1 MKLSH
6 ITRLQKGRTQMK
18 RIISLFLAVSSF
30 LTLLCSTAGAESST
44 GFADVPQTA
53 WYYSYVMQ
61 MQKNGY
67 MNGVSADQFDPDG
80 HLTRAM
86 VTTVLYRMEGSPS
99 VSAPS
104 RFIDVPQGTWYS
116 DAIAWAENSGVVNGM
131 DDMHF
136 APEREITRE
145 QLVTMIYRYAMQKG
159 LPQGEASLEK
169 FDDAANVSDYAKHAF
184 AWACNAGI
192 ICGSKAT
199 KNLYENYYQIYQTD
213 IWKENKI
220 TYSNDTQFYA
230 LIDFD
235 GDGIC
240 ELVSTQADWGGF
252 EYYGFYLN
260 AIQSNTA
267 ESYGCIANMRGPLL
281 YSNGRGE
288 VYCASGNYG
297 GYSLVRIYGVEGDR
311 PGEKALRRETIMD
324 FIPNWDESDAS
335 DKLMKFDQEM
345 HQYLDDR
352 NCVQVKYYPLDTL
365 LASNYYPVTVDVLE
379 PSGLATRAQL
389 AKIISV
395 YLGLTD

>member
-6 ITRLQKGRTQMK
+6 ITRLQKGRAQMK

-116 DAIAWAENSGVVNGM
+116 DAVAWAENSGVVNGM

-159 LPQGEASLEK
+159 LPQGETSLEK

-192 ICGSKAT
+192 ICGCKAT

-213 IWKENKI
+213 IWKNRGI
-220 TYSNDTQFYA
+220 TRFNDSQFYA
-230 LIDFD
+230 LVDFD
-235 GDGIC
+235 GDGIS
-240 ELVSTQADWGGF
+240 ELVSTQANWGGN
-252 EYYGFYLN
+252 EYWGFYLN
-260 AIQSNTA
+260 SVQNYSVIPF
-267 ESYGCIANMRGPLL
+267 GLIAAMKYPM
-281 YSNGRGE
+281 YYANGRGD
-288 VYCASGNYG
+288 VYCSTGNFG
-297 GYSLVRIYGVEGDR
+297 GYNLARIYGVSGNL
-311 PGEKALRRETIMD
+311 PGEKSLKSETIMY
-324 FIPNWDESDAS
+324 FIPNWNESDAS

>member
-159 LPQGEASLEK
+159 LPQGETSLEK

-288 VYCASGNYG
+288 VYCAPGNYG

-311 PGEKALRRETIMD
+311 PGEKALR
-324 FIPNWDESDAS
+324 
-335 DKLMKFDQEM
+335 
-345 HQYLDDR
+345 
-352 NCVQVKYYPLDTL
+352 
-365 LASNYYPVTVDVLE
+365 
-379 PSGLATRAQL
+379 
-389 AKIISV
+389 
-395 YLGLTD
+395 